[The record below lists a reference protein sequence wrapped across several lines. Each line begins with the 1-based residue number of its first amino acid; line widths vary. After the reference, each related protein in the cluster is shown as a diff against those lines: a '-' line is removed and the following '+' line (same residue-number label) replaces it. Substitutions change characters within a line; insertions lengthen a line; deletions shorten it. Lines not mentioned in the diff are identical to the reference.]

1 MAIITDDFRRT
12 SAELFHNDLKADS
25 SSVTTAHEY
34 YIGIGKSDPY
44 YDDENESE
52 DHASFD
58 GVASPRAGKI
68 YQKEVLEN
76 LSTIIKVVEGASA
89 ESYRIIPRYNFVP
102 VATEARKYK
111 VYDPNDETCFE
122 AGGGFQ
128 PCIAMNDKRELYIC
142 IRNSDDSGTVA
153 TMTVAEI
160 TDMEQGM
167 TAGGKFSSLTDSD
180 TGGNYEETDGILN
193 PHDGNYLFAYVC
205 QIDNTSGFYTP
216 NYVAVTNTDYSS
228 IGSDENN
235 PVDATGGLFYGF
247 SIESGGSGYGQ
258 GSDSDAYPHIVVT
271 GRRTDGSSFK
281 WDSNTT
287 SGAFIDINVNVSG
300 VIDYVGLDKT
310 AVLDRGAASDE
321 RDSFLDIVYAV
332 VHVID
337 ETDSAGVGTGAC
349 VKPMIAPPEGFGG
362 DNLNLLPSYYVGVK
376 AQFQETMDGDAIIN
390 TISNPYTFRQISLI
404 RGWKAGASGLTI
416 DTTQAASENSN
427 TSADCHRFLVK
438 ASGNTPETG
447 DIIWQNLSGSSS
459 TSALALE
466 NGDPVAIVDYYNSDT
481 ARIYYH
487 QNANDFAV
495 NSNYTMRE
503 FHATTAIYIKNA
515 ADDTSDSVT
524 PNAIGTGEYY
534 PYVQSNV
541 LTGGRNTRI
550 VKNATVPYSNGVF
563 TTFPAASPANTTA
576 YSFPVIQNGDVI
588 FVENRAAVTRSTD
601 QTEEIRVVIQ
611 F

>member
-25 SSVTTAHEY
+25 ASVTTAYEY
-34 YIGIGKSDPY
+34 YVGIGKSDSY

-52 DHASFD
+52 DNAAFD
-58 GVASPRAGKI
+58 GVANPRAGKI

-89 ESYRIIPRYNFVP
+89 ESYRVIPRYNFVP
-102 VATEARKYK
+102 VTTEARKYK
-111 VYDPNDETCFE
+111 VYDPNDEACFE

-128 PCIAMNDKRELYIC
+128 PCIVMNAKRQLYIC
-142 IRNSDDSGTVA
+142 IRNSDDSGTVS
-153 TMTVAEI
+153 TMTQAEI
-160 TDMEQGM
+160 DDMEQGV
-167 TAGGKFSSLTDSD
+167 TAGGRFSSLTDSD
-180 TGGNYEETDGILN
+180 GDSNHEEADGILN
-193 PHDGNYLFAYVC
+193 PNDGNYLFAYIC

-228 IGSDENN
+228 LDSDENN

-258 GSDSDAYPHIVVT
+258 GSDSDAYPHVIVT
-271 GRRTDGSSFK
+271 GRRTDGSTFK

-287 SGAFIDINVNVSG
+287 SGDFIDIYVNSSG
-300 VIDYVGLDKT
+300 VITYIGIDKN
-310 AVLDRGAASDE
+310 AVLDRGSLSDE
-321 RDSFLDIVYAV
+321 RDSFLDIVYAT
-332 VHVID
+332 VHVFD
-337 ETDSAGVGTGAC
+337 EDGASGSGAI
-349 VKPMIAPPEGFGG
+349 VKPMIAPLEGFGG
-362 DNLNLLPSYYVGVK
+362 DNLKLLPSYFVGIK
-376 AQFQETMDGDAIIN
+376 AQFQETMEGDAIIN
-390 TISNPYTFRQISLI
+390 TITNPYTFRQVSLI
-404 RGWKAGASGLTI
+404 RGWKAGSDGIKLATG
-416 DTTQAASENSN
+416 ESN

-447 DIIWQNLSGSSS
+447 DIIWQNLSGLSSSS
-459 TSALALE
+459 TDALD
-466 NGDPVAIVDYYNSDT
+466 NGDPVAIVDYYDSTTD
-481 ARIYYH
+481 RVYYH

-495 NSNYTMRE
+495 NPNYTMRE
-503 FHATTAIYIKNA
+503 FNATTAFYIKNA
-515 ADDTSDSVT
+515 ADDTDDTSESVT

-541 LTGGRNTRI
+541 LTAGRNTRI
-550 VKNATVPYSNGVF
+550 VQNATVPYSSGVF
-563 TTFPAASPANTTA
+563 TSFPTSSPANTST
-576 YSFPVIQNGDVI
+576 YSYPVIQNGDVI

-601 QTEEIRVVIQ
+601 QTEEIRIVIQ

>member
-12 SAELFHNDLKADS
+12 SAELFHNDLKANS
-25 SSVTTAHEY
+25 STVTTAHEY

-89 ESYRIIPRYNFVP
+89 ESYRVIPRYNFVP

-128 PCIAMNDKRELYIC
+128 PCIVMNDKRHLYIC
-142 IRNSDDSGTVA
+142 IRNHDDSGAVIA
-153 TMTVAEI
+153 MSQLEI
-160 TDMEQGM
+160 TAMEKGV
-167 TAGGKFSSLTDSD
+167 TSGGKFSSRTDSD
-180 TGGNYEETDGILN
+180 GGGNNEETEGILN
-193 PHDGNYLFAYVC
+193 PNDGNYLFAYVC

-216 NYVAVTNTDYSS
+216 NYVAVTNTDYSG
-228 IGSDENN
+228 IGSDENS
-235 PVDATGGLFYGF
+235 PVDATAGLLYGF

-258 GSDSDAYPHIVVT
+258 GSDSDAYPHIMVT
-271 GRRTDGSSFK
+271 GRRIDGSSFA
-281 WDSNTT
+281 WDSNTA
-287 SGAFIDINVNVSG
+287 GANFIDINVNVSG
-300 VIDYVGLDKT
+300 VIDYVGIDKT
-310 AVLDRGAASDE
+310 QILDRHCDGACG
-321 RDSFLDIVYAV
+321 FLDIVYAT
-332 VHVID
+332 VHVLD
-337 ETDSAGVGTGAC
+337 ETDSAGVGTGAV
-349 VKPMIAPPEGFGG
+349 VKAMIAPPEGFGG
-362 DNLNLLPSYYVGVK
+362 DNLSLLPSYYVGVK
-376 AQFQETMDGDAIIN
+376 AQFQEAMDGDAIIN

-416 DTTQAASENSN
+416 DTTQAANENDN
-427 TSADCHRFLVK
+427 TSADCHRFLVR

-459 TSALALE
+459 SSALALE
-466 NGDPVAIVDYYNSDT
+466 NGDPVAIVDYYNST
-481 ARIYYH
+481 TGRIYYH
-487 QNANDFAV
+487 QNASDFVV
-495 NSNYTMRE
+495 NSNYNIRE
-503 FHATTAIYIKNA
+503 FNKTATTYIKNA
-515 ADDTSDSVT
+515 ADNTSVSVT

-541 LTGGRNTRI
+541 LTAGRNTRF
-550 VKNATVPYSNGVF
+550 VKNATVPYSAGVF
-563 TTFPAASPANTTA
+563 TSFPAASPANTTA
-576 YSFPVIQNGDVI
+576 YSYPVIQNGDVI

>member
-12 SAELFHNDLKADS
+12 SAELFHSDLKADS
-25 SSVTTAHEY
+25 SSVTTAYEY
-34 YIGIGKSDPY
+34 YVGIGKSDPY

-52 DHASFD
+52 DNAAFD
-58 GVASPRAGKI
+58 GVANPRAGKI

-76 LSTIIKVVEGASA
+76 LSTVIKVVEGASA
-89 ESYRIIPRYNFVP
+89 ESYRVIPRYNFV
-102 VATEARKYK
+102 AASTEARKYK
-111 VYDPNDETCFE
+111 VYDPNDEACFE

-128 PCIAMNDKRELYIC
+128 PCIVMNAKRQLYIC
-142 IRNSDDSGTVA
+142 IRNSDDSGTVS
-153 TMTVAEI
+153 TMTQAEI
-160 TDMEQGM
+160 DDMEQGV
-167 TAGGKFSSLTDSD
+167 TAGGRFSSLTDSD
-180 TGGNYEETDGILN
+180 GDSNHEEVDGILN
-193 PHDGNYLFAYVC
+193 PNDGDYLFAYVC

-228 IGSDENN
+228 LDSDENN

-247 SIESGGSGYGQ
+247 SIENGGSGYGQ
-258 GSDSDAYPHIVVT
+258 GSDSDAYPHVIVT
-271 GRRTDGSSFK
+271 GRRTDGSTFK

-287 SGAFIDINVNVSG
+287 SGDFIDINVNSSG
-300 VIDYVGLDKT
+300 VIDYVGVDKN
-310 AVLDRGAASDE
+310 AVLDRGSLSDE
-321 RDSFLDIVYAV
+321 RDSFLDIVYAT

-337 ETDSAGVGTGAC
+337 EDAGTGTGAI
-349 VKPMIAPPEGFGG
+349 VKPMIAPLEGFGG
-362 DNLNLLPSYYVGVK
+362 DNLNLLPSYFVGIK
-376 AQFQETMDGDAIIN
+376 AQFEETMDGDAIIN
-390 TISNPYTFRQISLI
+390 TITNPYTFRQVSLI
-404 RGWKAGASGLTI
+404 RGWKAGANGITI
-416 DTTQAASENSN
+416 DTSQAATENNN

-459 TSALALE
+459 SSALALE
-466 NGDPVAIVDYYNSDT
+466 NGDPVAIVDYYDSTNS
-481 ARIYYH
+481 RVYYH

-503 FHATTAIYIKNA
+503 FHATTAFYIKNA

-541 LTGGRNTRI
+541 LTAGRNTRI
-550 VKNATVPYSNGVF
+550 NQNTTVPYSSGVF
-563 TTFPAASPANTTA
+563 TSFPTSSPANTTE

-601 QTEEIRVVIQ
+601 QTEEIRIVIQ

>member
-12 SAELFHNDLKADS
+12 SAELFHNDLKANS
-25 SSVTTAHEY
+25 STVTTAHEY

-76 LSTIIKVVEGASA
+76 LSTIIKVVEGTSA

-128 PCIAMNDKRELYIC
+128 PCIVMNDKRHLYIC
-142 IRNSDDSGTVA
+142 IRNSDDSGAVIA
-153 TMTVAEI
+153 MSQLEI
-160 TDMEQGM
+160 TAMEKGV
-167 TAGGKFSSLTDSD
+167 TSGGKFSSRTDSD
-180 TGGNYEETDGILN
+180 GGGNNEETEGILN
-193 PHDGNYLFAYVC
+193 PNDGNYLFAYVC

-216 NYVAVTNTDYSS
+216 NYVAVTNTDYSG
-228 IGSDENN
+228 IGSDENS
-235 PVDATGGLFYGF
+235 PVDATGGLLYGF

-258 GSDSDAYPHIVVT
+258 GSDSDAYPHIMVT
-271 GRRTDGSSFK
+271 GRLIDGSSFA
-281 WDSNTT
+281 WDSN
-287 SGAFIDINVNVSG
+287 SVNANFIDINVNVSG
-300 VIDYVGLDKT
+300 VIDYVGIDKT
-310 AVLDRGAASDE
+310 ELLNRGCDGNCG
-321 RDSFLDIVYAV
+321 FMDIVYAT
-332 VHVID
+332 VHVLD
-337 ETDSAGVGTGAC
+337 ETDSAGVGTGAV
-349 VKPMIAPPEGFGG
+349 VKAMIAPPEGFGG
-362 DNLNLLPSYYVGVK
+362 DNLKLLPSYYVGVK
-376 AQFQETMDGDAIIN
+376 AQFQEAMDGDAIIN

-416 DTTQAASENSN
+416 DTTQAANENDN

-459 TSALALE
+459 SSALALE
-466 NGDPVAIVDYYNSDT
+466 NGDPVAIVDYYDSTT

-487 QNANDFAV
+487 QNASDFVV
-495 NSNYTMRE
+495 NSNYNIRE
-503 FHATTAIYIKNA
+503 FSRNVATYIKNA
-515 ADDTSDSVT
+515 ADNTSDSVT

-541 LTGGRNTRI
+541 LTAGRNTRF
-550 VKNATVPYSNGVF
+550 VKNTNVWYSAGVF
-563 TTFPAASPANTTA
+563 TGFPAANPANTTA
-576 YSFPVIQNGDVI
+576 YSYPVIQNGDVI